1 MPWPEQSAET
11 FVDGR
16 EGVRRWLVGRVAG
29 VLEIDPSTVDVTAR
43 LEDLDID
50 SVLVALIRVDLEE
63 WLGREV
69 PYSIFADYG
78 SINELAVALSVSS

>member
-1 MPWPEQSAET
+1 MVSLEQDAA
-11 FVDGR
+11 
-16 EGVRRWLVGRVAG
+16 EGVRQWLVGRVAG
-29 VLEIDPSTVDVTAR
+29 VLEVDPSTVDVTAR

-63 WLGREV
+63 WLGHDV

-78 SINELAVALSVSS
+78 SINELAVALSVSP